1 MFPNYGYLGNGITG
15 MLINENSNIEWLSL
29 PQFDSDLLIA
39 SILNKSKGG
48 YIKLF
53 TRDSGEDTFLENF
66 ESVHLHYLNYYPIL
80 VNILMDSNLTV
91 HLIDYMPHATNCYL
105 RRLTFYDNPPEKLG
119 LTLKFFDDAEVKL
132 EKIGNI
138 VKLTGGNSEIYLSSK
153 HNLNIEKDNII
164 LIDLDR
170 DFFTE
175 LHFSFGGP
183 CGIAHPFNQQLD
195 FWKRFFENTVQINVG
210 LREISE
216 IYKISL
222 QVLHNLIYHPTG
234 AVLAA
239 PTTSIPD
246 TLGKDGNWDYRYCW
260 VRDAC
265 FTSEALSMSSCFTS
279 SRRVLDFLF
288 SIQGDDGHWEHPLYT
303 INGKKLGNESVLD
316 IPEEYGGK
324 IRIGNA
330 ASDQFQ
336 IDSEGL
342 VINSVLKYYQHSGDI
357 NYLKETFPRL
367 KLAAD
372 VILDIWDLKEN
383 GIWEFRGERYN
394 YVYGKAICAVGL
406 RDFITICKV
415 LSSPVILDPYKET
428 FEAIMK
434 KIDTKGWS
442 ESQGSFVQSF
452 EKHILDS
459 SVLALSLYEL
469 IPIDDPKMMKT
480 VDKIVKILDRDGG
493 FARYPDEEHPFFLS
507 TFWLARHFTRAGKFD
522 RYYDLL
528 SSAIFCSNSLGL
540 MAEHF
545 YPSSL
550 EQRGNFPQS
559 FSHEEYIKTILEGFF
574 DIRCA
579 DFQVV
584 VPIDIF
590 KSSEIHN
597 FKFLGKDISLKSHID
612 EHLTKVYLKT
622 PEEITFLIP
631 CAAGEEISVEGGRYQ
646 LEEPYFKIV
655 PATENLVI
663 TI

>member
-1 MFPNYGYLGNGITG
+1 
-15 MLINENSNIEWLSL
+15 
-29 PQFDSDLLIA
+29 
-39 SILNKSKGG
+39 
-48 YIKLF
+48 
-53 TRDSGEDTFLENF
+53 
-66 ESVHLHYLNYYPIL
+66 
-80 VNILMDSNLTV
+80 
-91 HLIDYMPHATNCYL
+91 
-105 RRLTFYDNPPEKLG
+105 
-119 LTLKFFDDAEVKL
+119 
-132 EKIGNI
+132 
-138 VKLTGGNSEIYLSSK
+138 
-153 HNLNIEKDNII
+153 
-164 LIDLDR
+164 
-170 DFFTE
+170 
-175 LHFSFGGP
+175 
-183 CGIAHPFNQQLD
+183 
-195 FWKRFFENTVQINVG
+195 
-210 LREISE
+210 
-216 IYKISL
+216 
-222 QVLHNLIYHPTG
+222 
-234 AVLAA
+234 
-239 PTTSIPD
+239 
-246 TLGKDGNWDYRYCW
+246 LGK
-260 VRDAC
+260 
-265 FTSEALSMSSCFTS
+265 EL
-279 SRRVLDFLF
+279 VLD
-288 SIQGDDGHWEHPLYT
+288 
-303 INGKKLGNESVLD
+303 VL
-316 IPEEYGGK
+316 EEYGGK

-357 NYLKETFPRL
+357 SYLKETFPRL

-415 LSSPVILDPYKET
+415 LSSPVKLDIYKET

-442 ESQGSFVQSF
+442 ESQESFVQSF
-452 EKHILDS
+452 EKHIVDS

-469 IPIDDPKMMKT
+469 IPIDDPKMMQT
-480 VDKIVKILDRDGG
+480 VTKIVKILDRDGG
-493 FARYPDEEHPFFLS
+493 FARYPDEDHPFFLS
-507 TFWLARHFTRAGKFD
+507 TFWLARHFSRVGKFD

-574 DIRCA
+574 DINK
-579 DFQVV
+579 DFQVI

-590 KSSEIHN
+590 KSSEICN

-631 CAAGEEISVEGGRYQ
+631 CAAGEEINVEGGRYQ
-646 LEEPYFKIV
+646 LEEPYFKIF
-655 PATENLVI
+655 PEKESLVI
-663 TI
+663 AI